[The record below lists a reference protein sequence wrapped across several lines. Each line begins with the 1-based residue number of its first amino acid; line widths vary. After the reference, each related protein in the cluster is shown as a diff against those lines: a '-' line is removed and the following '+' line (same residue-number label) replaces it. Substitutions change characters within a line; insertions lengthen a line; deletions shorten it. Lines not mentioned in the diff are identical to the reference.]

1 MSKLESIFDTY
12 SEADEYI
19 TVDKIKYIR
28 IDKYIKLQE
37 GSTKLAYKYE
47 KLLDLIGI
55 IKTETKEI
63 DMQKEYDVFSD
74 LTDKNDI
81 PY

>member
-1 MSKLESIFDTY
+1 MSKLEDIFDKY

-19 TVDKIKYIR
+19 TVDKIKYVR
-28 IDKYIKLQE
+28 IDKLIKLQE
-37 GSTKLAYKYE
+37 GSTKLAHKYE

-55 IKTETKEI
+55 IKTETDEI
-63 DMQKEYDVFSD
+63 NIQREYDVFSE
-74 LTDKNDI
+74 LTDKHDI